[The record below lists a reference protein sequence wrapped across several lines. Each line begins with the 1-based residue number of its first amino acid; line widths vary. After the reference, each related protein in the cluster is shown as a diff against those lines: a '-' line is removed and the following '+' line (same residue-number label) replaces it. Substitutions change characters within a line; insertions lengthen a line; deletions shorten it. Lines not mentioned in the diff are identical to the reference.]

1 MAKTNNLTDF
11 LTDVANAIR
20 EKEGSSEAINP
31 QAFSSRI
38 LALQTGGSGGG
49 GHVPAKDVNFRDYDG
64 TILHSYSKDAFL
76 AISEM
81 PELPTMEGL
90 VCQGWNWSHE
100 DAKSYVEKYGILEV
114 GAMYITDDG
123 KTRLYVTIDEE
134 DLNNKVSLS
143 YAQSVANG
151 VVINWG
157 DGSSEESLAA
167 SSVTVEHTY
176 PAPGDYRITLEVIS
190 GNLGLGR
197 TTGTKYNVMGQG
209 SNAASRIY
217 SNRLRKVELGSSV
230 KIDGQAFLCC
240 TYLTSVTMPRVSY
253 LGDNSFYYCH
263 RLKFL
268 TVPDSASYIGEYIF
282 QNNRQLTAVSLT
294 KAVKVNS
301 YPFYGCTSLQV
312 ICLPE
317 TQTAVPTQ
325 FTYAC
330 DLFKSVVL
338 PDSITSMSSQCFY
351 NNFSMTKIFIPKG
364 VTSIQ
369 ATAFS
374 NCYGMQYY
382 DFSKHESVPSLAN
395 KNAFNGIPS
404 DCKIIVPDA
413 LYEDW
418 KVATN
423 WSTYASNIIKKSD
436 WDSRLN

>member
-1 MAKTNNLTDF
+1 MGKNNNLTDF

-20 EKEGSSEAINP
+20 EKEGSGEAINP
-31 QAFSSRI
+31 QAFSTRI

-49 GHVPAKDVNFRDYDG
+49 GLVPAKDVNFRDYDG
-64 TILHSYSKDAFL
+64 TILHSYSTDAFL

-90 VCQGWNWSHE
+90 VCQGWNWSYE

-134 DLNNKVSLS
+134 DLNNKVCLNF
-143 YAQSVANG
+143 AQSVANG
-151 VVINWG
+151 VVVNWG
-157 DGSSEESLAA
+157 DGSSEESFDAL
-167 SSVTVEHTY
+167 SVNVFHTY
-176 PAPGDYRITLEVIS
+176 QAPGDYRITLEVIS
-190 GNLGLGR
+190 GNLGFGR
-197 TTGTKYNVMGQG
+197 TTGTKYNVMGQS

-230 KIDGQAFLCC
+230 KIDGQAFMCC
-240 TYLTSVTMPRVSY
+240 SYLTSVTMPSVSY
-253 LGDNSFYYCH
+253 FGDNSFYYCH

-268 TVPDSASYIGEYIF
+268 TVPKNASYIGEYIF
-282 QNNRQLTAVSLT
+282 QNNRQLTAISLT
-294 KAVKVNS
+294 KSVKINA
-301 YPFYGCTSLQV
+301 YPFFGCTSLQV

-330 DLFKSVVL
+330 DLFKHVVL

-351 NNFSMTKIFIPKG
+351 NNYSMTKIFIPKG
-364 VTSIQ
+364 VTSIPSSN
-369 ATAFS
+369 FG

-382 DFSKHESVPSLAN
+382 DFSNHESVPSLAN
-395 KNAFNGIPS
+395 KNAFTGIPS